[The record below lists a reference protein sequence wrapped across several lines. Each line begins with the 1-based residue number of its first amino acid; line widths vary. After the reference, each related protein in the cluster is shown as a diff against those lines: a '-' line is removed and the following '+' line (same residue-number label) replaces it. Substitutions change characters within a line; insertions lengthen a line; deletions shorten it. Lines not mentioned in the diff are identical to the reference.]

1 MNFYGELDTD
11 RIIREVYFPDVE
23 YKGTFVEVGGATPDF
38 LSMSKH
44 FKESG
49 WRTIII
55 EPNPDFCKMHRDAGN
70 EIYEFACSYEDKD
83 NVDFTIVKQN
93 VETIGGVITDHSFSS
108 IEVKDEYLNKSGFK
122 LNENNAQKIKVN
134 VRKLQTILSEIKIE
148 KVDILSIDVEGWELE
163 VMKGIDTNLIKCRYI
178 ILENLY
184 DNTNYNDYMTS
195 IGFNLVQKIS
205 YNHVYESSNW

>member
-1 MNFYGELDTD
+1 MKFYAEFNTDKILRDSYFSDT
-11 RIIREVYFPDVE
+11 E

-44 FKESG
+44 FRESG
-49 WRTIII
+49 WRTIVI
-55 EPNPDFCKMHRDAGN
+55 EPNPNFSQMHRDVGN

-83 NVDFTIVKQN
+83 DVDFTVVKQD
-93 VETIGGVITDHSFSS
+93 VITSSGVITDHSFSS
-108 IEVKDEYLNKSGFK
+108 LEVKDEYIKKTGFK
-122 LNENNAQKIKVN
+122 LTDSNTKKIKVN

-178 ILENLY
+178 VLENLY
-184 DNTNYNDYMTS
+184 DNISYSDYMTS
-195 IGFNLVQKIS
+195 IGFNLVQKIE
-205 YNHVYESSNW
+205 YNHVYEFNNW